1 MTLEIHYG
9 KRRFFH
15 KVFDNNQMKF
25 GKIKKAKIK
34 KKNIFDSPLILNQ
47 TFSQTEFVIGKSG
60 FVHIMHFQLTKC
72 LIFVKFKSL
81 KILAIK
87 QWFPFNFAKI
97 LQGHHF
103 LVRGA
108 GEARLQKTSNFYQ
121 IFLCNFSFF
130 FSKNCI
136 VEFTAVFLC
145 LLLA

>member
-1 MTLEIHYG
+1 MTLEIHYE

-130 FSKNCI
+130 FQKI
-136 VEFTAVFLC
+136 V
-145 LLLA
+145 LLSLQLFSCACY

>member
-1 MTLEIHYG
+1 MTLEIHYE

-81 KILAIK
+81 KIL
-87 QWFPFNFAKI
+87 
-97 LQGHHF
+97 QGHHF

-130 FSKNCI
+130 FQKI
-136 VEFTAVFLC
+136 V
-145 LLLA
+145 LLSLQLFSCACY

>member
-1 MTLEIHYG
+1 MTLEIHYE

-103 LVRGA
+103 LVRGGRR
-108 GEARLQKTSNFYQ
+108 GEVAKNFKLLPDISLQF
-121 IFLCNFSFF
+121 FFF